1 MVANRFLIGASM
13 AAAAGDQTLW
23 ADATEIISQVCQELS
38 PGELIHGENFSLFES
53 MSALEIMDPKM
64 DGGMDI
70 GGPKSVEDAIA
81 SDLAPTDLSIAQIID
96 IMDHL
101 LSCEATWHRGHSLAQ
116 TVFSSIYMLKL
127 VHASSMPVLHAYCK
141 ITRASC
147 NIVRTAVAL
156 AHTHEEEDLFVIS
169 FGLPIDH
176 DDADCLAVL
185 NGAEEMC
192 VRSLRSASGKKAA
205 SDARSSKSASGKK
218 PASGVVPLQENPE
231 LEADY
236 CQSVL
241 SRLRFRKAFSQ
252 IHVHMNKPQG
262 KGLETARKHIAT
274 ALTELSLIRES
285 RAFLSSQHASQ
296 DPNNLS
302 STTASGRGV
311 VGFFENI
318 NRSLLP
324 PTPPRSMK
332 LLPWS
337 EALDYFVRLLNDL
350 DRVCSVPLDIEL
362 EELMQLIVDFQKSHP
377 DLVARA
383 RMQRLVIQ
391 DNKLFGIRP
400 MNDVIYKAAYS
411 RHEAPRDDVLENS
424 FQQAGWLTLTLLK
437 VLCAHPAWQC
447 RKLGKSLDEWS
458 DLFHQVDVLG
468 MSSEEFKKK
477 CEPFTTWIGCQA
489 SWIAKQYLMLGF
501 DLGLYSSDDYCMVY
515 RYLDHV
521 LLTYLHYKLA
531 KEKEKDEEQSEEK
544 KPSSLV
550 AAKKK
555 SKKKKPGKNPD
566 PKIILLHCLS
576 DLCKGYIWMLDGL
589 IKDGKIQQR
598 KMEFTTERERYTQR
612 FELLL
617 KLLVPSPLSF
627 ARFKETTR
635 LRQYSASDLY
645 QYACKQF
652 MAVEQCLRNLSI
664 SRGETPELSH
674 AQSILEIKQLEQV
687 VSRNKVALQIV
698 DRSQPGETL
707 KVSLQFSQHPAF
719 GVIVVKNS

>member
-1 MVANRFLIGASM
+1 M

-23 ADATEIISQVCQELS
+23 ADATEIISQVCQAQSRGAHPWREFQPLRINVGS
-38 PGELIHGENFSLFES
+38 RGKDF
-53 MSALEIMDPKM
+53 EIMDPKM